1 MAKAKKVTK
10 EELNSITTIN
20 DKLNSEIFNLGALE
34 AKKVEHIQA
43 LQAARLELG
52 TLQGTLEEKYGK
64 VTIDIKDGKISK
76 YDETA

>member
-1 MAKAKKVTK
+1 MRY
-10 EELNSITTIN
+10 LI
-20 DKLNSEIFNLGALE
+20 GALE